1 MQFANPIQSEPGSVY
16 PKWLHPNGPGGAGSI
31 VVMDEA
37 DERAQ
42 RAALGMAPMDADD
55 VAATAD
61 ISPEALAELRAAADP
76 DAHADEKLP
85 AVDSDEDEASAAAVR
100 AALKAQGKSKPGR

>member
-31 VVMDEA
+31 VVMDAA

-42 RAALGMAPMDADD
+42 RAALGMPPMDDGVVED
-55 VAATAD
+55 QD
-61 ISPEALAELRAAADP
+61 ISPEALAELQEAADP
-76 DAHADEKLP
+76 DAHPDEKLP
-85 AVDSDEDEASAAAVR
+85 QIDSDEDEASAAAVR